1 MFPTSEPKTAGAS
14 PQGYGRYGL
23 PRIEAIDLGEAA
35 ARPPGKRPLEKKKF
49 SDPHQTQWAS
59 RQGCGEVCR
68 EDGRW
73 ISPSPSEHRG
83 PE

>member
-1 MFPTSEPKTAGAS
+1 MLPTSEPKTPGPS

-23 PRIEAIDLGEAA
+23 PRFELRNLGEAA
-35 ARPPGKRPLEKKKF
+35 ARPPGKRALEKKIL
-49 SDPHQTQWAS
+49 SDLHQTRWAR
-59 RQGCGEVCR
+59 RQGCGEVCH

-73 ISPSPSEHRG
+73 MPPSPSEHRS